1 MMTQI
6 DRNEVKRLVSQKAQL
21 VEVLPKAEYE
31 QEHLPGAMHIFL
43 KQLDRKSAAQLN
55 REQPLIVYC
64 HDYQWD
70 MSARAAWRL
79 VSLGFAQVFR
89 YTAGKADW
97 SAYGLPTEGKS
108 VTPNRAGNLA
118 RRDVP
123 TCSLSDRADT
133 VRQQLQKNGVK
144 LCAVL
149 NEHRVLL
156 GQISTEHVES
166 QAGSTAEEIMTS
178 APTTFRPNAAFEDLC
193 EFFKAHKAETV
204 WVTTN
209 DGELV
214 GLLHRVDVERA
225 EPQIEQPACMH

>member
-1 MMTQI
+1 
-6 DRNEVKRLVSQKAQL
+6 
-21 VEVLPKAEYE
+21 
-31 QEHLPGAMHIFL
+31 
-43 KQLDRKSAAQLN
+43 
-55 REQPLIVYC
+55 
-64 HDYQWD
+64 

-79 VSLGFAQVFR
+79 VSLAFAQVFR

-123 TCSLSDRADT
+123 TCSHSDRADT
-133 VRQQLQKNGVK
+133 IRQQLRKNGAR

-156 GQISTEHVES
+156 GQIGAEKVES
-166 QAGSTAEEIMTS
+166 ETDSTADEIMTP
-178 APTTFRPNAAFEDLC
+178 APTTLRPNAAFEDLC
-193 EFFKAHKAETV
+193 EFFHAHKSETV

-214 GLLHRVDVERA
+214 GLLYREDVERA
-225 EPQIEQPACMH
+225 EPTVEEPACMH

>member
-1 MMTQI
+1 
-6 DRNEVKRLVSQKAQL
+6 
-21 VEVLPKAEYE
+21 
-31 QEHLPGAMHIFL
+31 
-43 KQLDRKSAAQLN
+43 
-55 REQPLIVYC
+55 
-64 HDYQWD
+64 
-70 MSARAAWRL
+70 
-79 VSLGFAQVFR
+79 
-89 YTAGKADW
+89 
-97 SAYGLPTEGKS
+97 
-108 VTPNRAGNLA
+108 
-118 RRDVP
+118 VP

-156 GQISTEHVES
+156 GLISTEHVES

-178 APTTFRPNAAFEDLC
+178 APTTFLPNAAFEDLC

>member
-1 MMTQI
+1 
-6 DRNEVKRLVSQKAQL
+6 
-21 VEVLPKAEYE
+21 
-31 QEHLPGAMHIFL
+31 
-43 KQLDRKSAAQLN
+43 
-55 REQPLIVYC
+55 
-64 HDYQWD
+64 

-79 VSLGFAQVFR
+79 VSGDFAQVFR

-123 TCSLSDRADT
+123 ACSLSDSADT
-133 VRQQLQKNGVK
+133 VRQQLRKNGAK

-156 GQISTEHVES
+156 GQISAEKVES
-166 QAGSTAEEIMTS
+166 QTDGTVEEIMAP
-178 APTTFRPNAAFEDLC
+178 APTTLRPNAALEKLC
-193 EFFKAHKAETV
+193 QFFKAHDAETV

-209 DGELV
+209 DGELL
-214 GLLHRVDVERA
+214 GLLYREDMQRA
-225 EPQIEQPACMH
+225 EPKAEEPACMH

>member
-1 MMTQI
+1 
-6 DRNEVKRLVSQKAQL
+6 
-21 VEVLPKAEYE
+21 
-31 QEHLPGAMHIFL
+31 
-43 KQLDRKSAAQLN
+43 
-55 REQPLIVYC
+55 
-64 HDYQWD
+64 

-79 VSLGFAQVFR
+79 VSLSFAQVFR

-123 TCSLSDRADT
+123 TCSLNDRADAI
-133 VRQQLQKNGVK
+133 RQQLRKNGAK

-156 GQISTEHVES
+156 GEIGAEKVES
-166 QAGSTAEEIMTS
+166 QADGTAEEIMTS
-178 APTTFRPNAAFEDLC
+178 APTTIRPNAALGKSC
-193 EFFKAHKAETV
+193 EFFKAHKAETL

-209 DGELV
+209 DGELM
-214 GLLHRVDVERA
+214 GLLHREDVERA
-225 EPQIEQPACMH
+225 EPKGEQPACMH

>member
-1 MMTQI
+1 
-6 DRNEVKRLVSQKAQL
+6 
-21 VEVLPKAEYE
+21 
-31 QEHLPGAMHIFL
+31 
-43 KQLDRKSAAQLN
+43 
-55 REQPLIVYC
+55 
-64 HDYQWD
+64 

-79 VSLGFAQVFR
+79 VSLSFAQVLR

-123 TCSLSDRADT
+123 TCSLSDRTDT
-133 VRQQLQKNGVK
+133 IRQQLHKNGAK

-156 GQISTEHVES
+156 GQVGAEKVES
-166 QAGSTAEEIMTS
+166 QTDGTAEEIMTS
-178 APTTFRPNAAFEDLC
+178 APTTIRPNAALEKLC
-193 EFFKAHKAETV
+193 EFFKAHKADTL

-209 DGELV
+209 DGELL
-214 GLLHRVDVERA
+214 GLLHREDVERA
-225 EPQIEQPACMH
+225 EPKGEQPACMH

>member
-1 MMTQI
+1 
-6 DRNEVKRLVSQKAQL
+6 
-21 VEVLPKAEYE
+21 
-31 QEHLPGAMHIFL
+31 
-43 KQLDRKSAAQLN
+43 
-55 REQPLIVYC
+55 
-64 HDYQWD
+64 

-79 VSLGFAQVFR
+79 VSLAFPQVFR

-133 VRQQLQKNGVK
+133 IRQQLPKNGAR
-144 LCAVL
+144 LCAVV

-156 GQISTEHVES
+156 GQISLEKVES
-166 QAGSTAEEIMTS
+166 ETHGTAEEIMTS
-178 APTTFRPNAAFEDLC
+178 APTTLRPNAELEKLC
-193 EFFKAHKAETV
+193 EFFRAHSAETV

-209 DGELV
+209 DGELL
-214 GLLHRVDVERA
+214 GLLYREDVQRA
-225 EPQIEQPACMH
+225 EPKVEEPPCMH

>member
-1 MMTQI
+1 
-6 DRNEVKRLVSQKAQL
+6 
-21 VEVLPKAEYE
+21 
-31 QEHLPGAMHIFL
+31 
-43 KQLDRKSAAQLN
+43 
-55 REQPLIVYC
+55 
-64 HDYQWD
+64 

-79 VSLGFAQVFR
+79 VSLSFAQVFR

-133 VRQQLQKNGVK
+133 IRQQLQKNGAQ

-156 GQISTEHVES
+156 GQVGAEKVEF
-166 QAGSTAEEIMTS
+166 QAEGTAEEIMTS
-178 APTTFRPNAAFEDLC
+178 APTTIRPNAALEKLC
-193 EFFKAHKAETV
+193 EFFKAHKAETL

-209 DGELV
+209 DGELL
-214 GLLHRVDVERA
+214 GLLHREDVERA
-225 EPQIEQPACMH
+225 EPKGEQPACLH

>member
-1 MMTQI
+1 
-6 DRNEVKRLVSQKAQL
+6 
-21 VEVLPKAEYE
+21 
-31 QEHLPGAMHIFL
+31 
-43 KQLDRKSAAQLN
+43 
-55 REQPLIVYC
+55 
-64 HDYQWD
+64 

-79 VSLGFAQVFR
+79 VSLAFAQVFR

-123 TCSLSDRADT
+123 TCGLSDRTDT
-133 VRQQLQKNGVK
+133 IREQLWKNEAR

-149 NEHRVLL
+149 NENRVVL
-156 GQISTEHVES
+156 GQISAENVES
-166 QAGSTAEEIMTS
+166 EADSTAEEIMTS
-178 APTTFRPNAAFEDLC
+178 APTTLRPNAKLEKLC

-209 DGELV
+209 DGELL
-214 GLLHRVDVERA
+214 GLLYREDVESA
-225 EPQIEQPACMH
+225 EPKVEQPACMH

>member
-1 MMTQI
+1 
-6 DRNEVKRLVSQKAQL
+6 
-21 VEVLPKAEYE
+21 
-31 QEHLPGAMHIFL
+31 
-43 KQLDRKSAAQLN
+43 
-55 REQPLIVYC
+55 
-64 HDYQWD
+64 

-79 VSLGFAQVFR
+79 VSLAFPQVFR

-123 TCSLSDRADT
+123 TCSHSDRADT
-133 VRQQLQKNGVK
+133 IRQQLPKNGAR

-156 GQISTEHVES
+156 GQISAEKVES
-166 QAGSTAEEIMTS
+166 ETDGTAEEIMTS
-178 APTTFRPNAAFEDLC
+178 APTTLRPNAELEKLC
-193 EFFKAHKAETV
+193 EFFRAHSAETV

-209 DGELV
+209 DGELL
-214 GLLHRVDVERA
+214 GLLYREDVQRA
-225 EPQIEQPACMH
+225 EPKVEEPACMH